1 MAKSARKRKAGK
13 QSSPGWRMDPNSFSV
28 SWVSAASNVPPSRL
42 ISCHVRCSA
51 PRTFSEAIII
61 PTHSIQSLQA
71 P

>member
-1 MAKSARKRKAGK
+1 
-13 QSSPGWRMDPNSFSV
+13 
-28 SWVSAASNVPPSRL
+28 VPPSRL